1 MKDRQIM
8 YITFGVWLIAIAI
21 FTVDQISL
29 NSVTLVSIIV
39 AILGF
44 ELKQVTSGSYARG
57 LLDATIKRIDNID
70 KKLDNMQEVLMQ
82 DRNARR

>member
-1 MKDRQIM
+1 MKDRQIL
-8 YITFGVWLIAIAI
+8 YITVGVWLMAIAI
-21 FTVDQISL
+21 FTVDQLSL

-44 ELKQVTSGSYARG
+44 ELKQATTTSYAKG
-57 LLDATIKRIDNID
+57 MLDATIKRIDNID

-82 DRNARR
+82 DRDVRR